1 MVERKLEEKAQELA
15 QTPDN
20 RSSTVREDIEKLQQ
34 TRDKLN
40 KQRLL
45 LDEKLHGGNLLAG
58 TEERR

>member
-45 LDEKLHGGNLLAG
+45 LDEKLHGGNLLSGA
-58 TEERR
+58 EERR